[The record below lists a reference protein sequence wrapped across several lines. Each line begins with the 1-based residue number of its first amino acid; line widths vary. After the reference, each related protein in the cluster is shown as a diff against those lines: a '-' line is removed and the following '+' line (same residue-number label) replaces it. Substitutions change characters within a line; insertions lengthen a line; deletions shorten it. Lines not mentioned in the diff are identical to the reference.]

1 MVTGTFWLGVLWLCV
16 GVVACVVAFA
26 GNRQAGRV
34 PFIRACFV
42 CLGIVSLLLGAR
54 DLHLLADAV
63 TDPLTWVALV
73 ALLICFLA
81 AWRAGEIRR
90 PPAGGDKP

>member
-1 MVTGTFWLGVLWLCV
+1 MVAGAFWLGVLWLCV
-16 GVVACVVAFA
+16 GVVACVVAVV
-26 GNRQAGRV
+26 GNREAGRV

-42 CLGIVSLLLGAR
+42 GLGILSLVIGAR

-63 TDPLTWVALV
+63 TGPLTWIALV

-81 AWRAGEIRR
+81 AWRTGEIRR